1 MDKHSD
7 RGRILRTLTSTAT
20 TALAALFMVGA
31 ITFGASVLRPMS
43 ADHDADATT
52 AQVDDKTAGNGGSDA
67 DADKPS
73 GDTDKSDGTVADFD
87 EAKDL
92 PVWQPSDKTPTPE
105 PTEKP
110 AEPKPAEP
118 KPVAPKP
125 TEKPAPSADLQLE
138 AFVDADTGKI
148 VVKWTA
154 FGGAFEKYKLMRS
167 RDATVT
173 WPGGEDDELVGVIG
187 PDEATKFFDSGA
199 PCGKELHYRVFAVSR
214 GEAGYV
220 VKAASNVD
228 GVFKECSAPPAEPK
242 ALAFEVVQGADG
254 IKLAWEACGADGF
267 AAYKVVRSASN
278 ANPLYPLNDGTEL
291 IGVVGDPG
299 STYFVDTSVEPGQT
313 FTYRVLAM
321 GSGPDGWYVLGLT
334 AAVTI
339 TVE

>member
-7 RGRILRTLTSTAT
+7 RARILRTLTGTAT

-43 ADHDADATT
+43 ANPDADATT
-52 AQVDDKTAGNGGSDA
+52 AQVGEESAGNGGSDA
-67 DADKPS
+67 SEAPSGETDKPDADADADGFV
-73 GDTDKSDGTVADFD
+73 GD
-87 EAKDL
+87 EEKDL
-92 PVWQPSDKTPTPE
+92 PDWQPSDKTDAPE

-110 AEPKPAEP
+110 AVPKATD
-118 KPVAPKP
+118 KPQP
-125 TEKPAPSADLQLE
+125 TDKPAPSGAIHLE
-138 AFVDADTGKI
+138 AFVNADSHKI

-154 FGGAFEKYKLMRS
+154 YAGDFEKYKLMRS

-173 WPGGEDDELVGVIG
+173 WPGGEDDELVAVIG
-187 PDEATKFFDSGA
+187 PDDMTKFYDSGA
-199 PCGKELHYRVFAVSR
+199 PCGKEFHYRVFAVSH
-214 GEAGYV
+214 GENGYV
-220 VKAASNVD
+220 VKAASNV
-228 GVFKECSAPPAEPK
+228 GGAFNECSAPPAEPK
-242 ALAFEVVQGADG
+242 ALGFEVFQTADG

-267 AAYKVVRSASN
+267 AAYKVVRSATN

-299 STYFVDTSVEPGQT
+299 STYFVDTAVEPGQT
-313 FTYRVLAM
+313 FTYRVLSM